1 MYKCD
6 DPEWFYWPDIPETL
20 LDLSED
26 LPTFSSDGRPVVGV
40 SALEPVVRAFSIVLC
55 AAGRCCRPASTPP
68 STILCVC
75 HMTFTSQPIE
85 RCALA
90 RAVDLSG
97 RCLSG
102 QR

>member
-1 MYKCD
+1 MILNG
-6 DPEWFYWPDIPETL
+6 WTL
-20 LDLSED
+20 LSEA
-26 LPTFSSDGRPVVGV
+26 LHTFSSDGRPVVGV
-40 SALEPVVRAFSIVLC
+40 SVLEPVARAFSIVLC
-55 AAGRCCRPASTPP
+55 AAGRCCHLDLTPP
-68 STILCVC
+68 STIHCVC
-75 HMTFTSQPIE
+75 HMTSTSQPTE